1 MSVIVDTSV
10 WSLALRRNTASKE
23 IKVVNILRDLVT
35 DGQVIM
41 LGIIRQEILS
51 GIRYPEQFIQ
61 LRNYLRAF
69 PDLEL
74 IAEDYE
80 LAAEFF
86 NTYRSNGIQGLN
98 TDFLICA
105 VAHRRSYSILTTDK
119 DFENFRSHIPVILL
133 KTSTL

>member
-10 WSLALRRNTASKE
+10 WSLALRRNTASKK

-74 IAEDYE
+74 IAEDY
-80 LAAEFF
+80 
-86 NTYRSNGIQGLN
+86 G
-98 TDFLICA
+98 
-105 VAHRRSYSILTTDK
+105 
-119 DFENFRSHIPVILL
+119 
-133 KTSTL
+133 